1 MKCKAIV
8 RSKQFYSSFK
18 INSISSLFEYYSLPF
33 FYVPTSPKMSSCLL
47 RRFDPRSGIM
57 QWRRKKPGTM
67 ASGAAPVAPDLS
79 ARPLATDMRFL
90 FLVLAAT
97 ALQAGK
103 SATLKIH

>member
-1 MKCKAIV
+1 
-8 RSKQFYSSFK
+8 
-18 INSISSLFEYYSLPF
+18 
-33 FYVPTSPKMSSCLL
+33 
-47 RRFDPRSGIM
+47 
-57 QWRRKKPGTM
+57 M

-103 SATLKIH
+103 SATLKNTLKARTRIEGPIIPHTYYRSSHNSIFSNSSQESWNLTMVSYTSLFWWEPEKR

>member
-1 MKCKAIV
+1 
-8 RSKQFYSSFK
+8 
-18 INSISSLFEYYSLPF
+18 
-33 FYVPTSPKMSSCLL
+33 
-47 RRFDPRSGIM
+47 M